1 MIETGLQGPK
11 GDKGDQGEAATIQ
24 VGTVTTGTPGTDAQV
39 INSGTENEAIFDFT
53 IPAGDKGD
61 QGEPGIQGA
70 KGDKGDPGEPGIQG
84 QKGDKGD
91 PGEPGIQGQKGD
103 KGDQG
108 EPGIQG
114 PKGDKGDQGEPGIQ
128 GPKGDMDIDGLSA
141 ETSLEDTDYIPFRDT
156 SATANRKGLLS
167 VLKNYVLGT
176 LFDSILGHKHNG
188 VDSPKVKYSDISGS
202 PAKATVDDVLVGV
215 SDSTYITPAVLHEAT
230 LYPVFG
236 VSWDGG
242 ENPTL
247 TRMNASSG
255 MVANAGVDD
264 QIVRNDF
271 DYVSIYGEIEDYTD
285 NYGNEFVAIPKC
297 YIKKTASGNARTWQ
311 ISKRR
316 IDGAYLPACFWDFEH
331 ERELPY
337 VLVGKYTA
345 NLSDDGT
352 KLESKSGKWPLIN
365 KNIVEFR
372 DYAKAN
378 GTGYQ
383 QLDGVIVD
391 LLQTLFYIEFATLNS
406 QAIMMSWTNGRF
418 SSADVATVT
427 ETGVN
432 RIIVSNA
439 TATYYRVGQPIGIG
453 TTLGGNQICSN
464 RLISSIEDY
473 DESNKAIVFDGIAV
487 DVTAGNI
494 LYNLA
499 WKSGACSGVVS
510 PSGSIGSNSNGLNPS
525 KYRGIENLWGNVYQ
539 FVDGININEYQAW
552 ICKNPAD
559 YASNLFASPYQ
570 QLSYVNHTANGYV
583 SQMGFDSNN
592 PEFNFPTSIT
602 GGAYNKYYAD
612 YYNQSTGERV
622 ARLGGSWLDGLGA
635 GLSCWF
641 LSGTSGGSSVFVGGR
656 LVKKALE

>member
-1 MIETGLQGPK
+1 MIKTGLQGEPGIQGQK

-39 INSGTENEAIFDFT
+39 INRGTENSAILDFT
-53 IPAGDKGD
+53 IPA
-61 QGEPGIQGA
+61 
-70 KGDKGDPGEPGIQG
+70 
-84 QKGDKGD
+84 
-91 PGEPGIQGQKGD
+91 
-103 KGDQG
+103 
-108 EPGIQG
+108 
-114 PKGDKGDQGEPGIQ
+114 
-128 GPKGDMDIDGLSA
+128 GDMDIDGLSA

-176 LFDSILGHKHNG
+176 LFDSILGHKHDG
-188 VDSPKVKYSDISGS
+188 ADSPKIEYSDVNEA
-202 PAKATVDDVLVGV
+202 PTKATPADVIAGL
-215 SDSTYITPAVLHEAT
+215 SDSTYITPAVLHET
-230 LYPVFG
+230 TIYPVFG

-255 MVANAGVDD
+255 MVANAGVDN

-271 DYVSIYGEIEDYTD
+271 DYVSIFGEIKNYTD
-285 NYGNEFVAIPKC
+285 SYGNEFVAIPKC
-297 YIKKTASGNARTWQ
+297 YIKKTANGAARTWQ

-316 IDGAYLPACFWDFEH
+316 IDGAYLPTCFWDFEH
-331 ERELPY
+331 NRELPY
-337 VLVGKYTA
+337 VLIGKYTA

-352 KLESKSGKWPLIN
+352 KLESKSGKWPLVN
-365 KNIVEFR
+365 KNIVQFR

-391 LLQTLFYIEFATLNS
+391 LLQTLFYVEFATLDS
-406 QAIMMSWTNGRF
+406 QSIMRGWTHGRYN
-418 SSADVATVT
+418 SADTATVSQ
-427 ETGVN
+427 TGVN
-432 RIIVSNA
+432 QIIVSNA
-439 TATYYRVGQPIGIG
+439 TAAYYKVGQPIGIG
-453 TTLGGNQICSN
+453 TILGGGQIFNYRTIVSF
-464 RLISSIEDY
+464 EDY

-510 PSGSIGSNSNGLNPS
+510 PSGSLFSNSDGLHPF
-525 KYRGIENLWGNVYQ
+525 KYRGIENLWGNVFQ
-539 FVDGININEYQAW
+539 WVDGINIIDNQAW
-552 ICKNPAD
+552 VSRVPSEYI
-559 YASNLFASPYQ
+559 SNLFASPYQ
-570 QLSYVNHTANGYV
+570 QLSYINHNVNGYI
-583 SQMGFDSNN
+583 SQMGFDPSN
-592 PEFNFPTSIT
+592 PEFQLPTSIT

-612 YYNQSTGERV
+612 YYYQSTGQRV
-622 ARLGGSWLDGLGA
+622 ARLGGYWRDGSGS
-635 GLSCWF
+635 GLSYW
-641 LSGTSGGSSVFVGGR
+641 LLHSTSGDSYVTMGGR

>member
-1 MIETGLQGPK
+1 VIKTGL
-11 GDKGDQGEAATIQ
+11 
-24 VGTVTTGTPGTDAQV
+24 
-39 INSGTENEAIFDFT
+39 
-53 IPAGDKGD
+53 
-61 QGEPGIQGA
+61 
-70 KGDKGDPGEPGIQG
+70 
-84 QKGDKGD
+84 
-91 PGEPGIQGQKGD
+91 
-103 KGDQG
+103 QG

-114 PKGDKGDQGEPGIQ
+114 PKGDKGDPGEPGIQ
-128 GPKGDMDIDGLSA
+128 GPKGDKGDPGEAATIQVGTVTTGAPGTDAQVINRGTEHEAIFDFTIPAGDMDIDGLSA
-141 ETSLEDTDYIPFRDT
+141 ETTIEDSDYIPFRDT
-156 SATANRKGLLS
+156 SAAANRKSLLS

-176 LFDSILGHKHNG
+176 LFDSILGHKHDG
-188 VDSPKVKYSDISGS
+188 ADSPKVKYSDVDEA
-202 PAKATVDDVLVGV
+202 PTKATVDDVRVGA
-215 SDSTYITPAVLHEAT
+215 SDSTYITPAVLHET
-230 LYPVFG
+230 TIYPVFG

-271 DYVSIYGEIEDYTD
+271 DYVSIFGEIEDYTD
-285 NYGNEFVAIPKC
+285 NYGNEFVVIPKC
-297 YIKKTASGNARTWQ
+297 YIKKTANGNARTWQ

-316 IDGAYLPACFWDFEH
+316 IDGAYLPACFWDFGNSK
-331 ERELPY
+331 ELPY

-352 KLESKSGKWPLIN
+352 KLESKSGKWPLVQ

-372 DYAKAN
+372 NYAKAN
-378 GTGYQ
+378 GIGYQ

-391 LLQTLFYIEFATLNS
+391 LLQTLFYVEFATLNS
-406 QAIMMSWTNGRF
+406 QSIMMGWVNGRY
-418 SSADVATVT
+418 SSANVATVT

-453 TTLGGNQICSN
+453 TTLVGNQICSN

-473 DESNKAIVFDGIAV
+473 DELNKAIVFDGIAV

-499 WKSGACSGVVS
+499 WKSGVCSGVVAS
-510 PSGSIGSNSNGLNPS
+510 SGSIYSNSDGKNPF
-525 KYRGIENLWGNVYQ
+525 KYRGIENLWGNVFQ
-539 FVDGININEYQAW
+539 WVDGINIIDNQAW
-552 ICKNPAD
+552 VSRIPSD

-570 QLSYVNHTANGYV
+570 QLSYINHNVEGYV

-602 GGAYNKYYAD
+602 GGAYNKYYSD
-612 YYNQSTGERV
+612 YYYQETGQIV
-622 ARLGGSWLDGLGA
+622 ALLGGSWRNGSAA
-635 GLSCWF
+635 GLSYW
-641 LSGTSGGSSVFVGGR
+641 LLNGASWDSYVNVGGR

>member
-1 MIETGLQGPK
+1 MIETGL
-11 GDKGDQGEAATIQ
+11 
-24 VGTVTTGTPGTDAQV
+24 
-39 INSGTENEAIFDFT
+39 
-53 IPAGDKGD
+53 
-61 QGEPGIQGA
+61 
-70 KGDKGDPGEPGIQG
+70 
-84 QKGDKGD
+84 
-91 PGEPGIQGQKGD
+91 
-103 KGDQG
+103 QG

-128 GPKGDMDIDGLSA
+128 GPKGDKGDPGEAATIQVGTVTTGAPGTDAQVINSGTENAAILDFTIPAGDMDIDGLSA
-141 ETSLEDTDYIPFRDT
+141 ETTIEDSDYIPFRDT
-156 SATANRKGLLS
+156 SAAANRKGLLS

-188 VDSPKVKYSDISGS
+188 TDSPKVKYSDIDEA
-202 PAKATVDDVLVGV
+202 PAKATVDDVRVGA
-215 SDSTYITPAVLHEAT
+215 SDSTYITPAVLHET
-230 LYPVFG
+230 TIYPVFG

-271 DYVSIYGEIEDYTD
+271 DYVSIYSEIKDYTD
-285 NYGNEFVAIPKC
+285 NYGNKFVAIPKC
-297 YIKKTASGNARTWQ
+297 YIKKTAVGAARTWQ

-331 ERELPY
+331 SRELPY

-352 KLESKSGKWPLIN
+352 KLESKSGKWPLVN

-372 DYAKAN
+372 NYAQAN

-406 QAIMMSWTNGRF
+406 QSIMMGWTYGRF

-510 PSGSIGSNSNGLNPS
+510 PSGSLFSNSDGLHPF
-525 KYRGIENLWGNVYQ
+525 KYRGIENLWGNVFQ
-539 FVDGININEYQAW
+539 WVDGINIIDNQAW
-552 ICKNPAD
+552 VSRVPSEYI
-559 YASNLFASPYQ
+559 SNLFANPYL
-570 QLSYVNHTANGYV
+570 QLSYINCNTNGYI
-583 SQMGFDSNN
+583 SQMGFDPSN
-592 PEFNFPTSIT
+592 PEFQLPTSIT

-612 YYNQSTGERV
+612 YYYQSTGQRV
-622 ARLGGSWLDGLGA
+622 APLGGYWNDRSHS
-635 GLSCWF
+635 GLSAWA
-641 LSGTSGGSSVFVGGR
+641 LAGTSGGSLVTRGGR